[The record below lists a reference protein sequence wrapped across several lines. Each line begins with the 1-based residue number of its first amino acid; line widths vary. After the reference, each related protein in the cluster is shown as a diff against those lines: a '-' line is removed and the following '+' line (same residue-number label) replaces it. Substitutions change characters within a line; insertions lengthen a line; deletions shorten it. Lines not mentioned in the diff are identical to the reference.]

1 MYSFNYTLI
10 YFIFGLMTIIE
21 TILGDSD
28 IEKYHSFFMAAV
40 ETSAQKS
47 VKQSAQCR
55 EA

>member
-21 TILGDSD
+21 TIGDSD

-55 EA
+55 AA